1 MTNMVRFVQ
10 KGCVL
15 LTSVSI
21 QSNQRVV
28 WERSASTGETLLTDA
43 VKREF
48 QQILD
53 NMQLDQQVYQAC
65 LCRLVEKVV
74 GATLLKIEKQGQR
87 SVRTWKQSDVEAY
100 LSQTERTNLRNFALK
115 YVGSYLQR
123 ME

>member
-1 MTNMVRFVQ
+1 MVRFVQ